1 MITYDDFAKL
11 ELKLATVLT
20 AVRVEG
26 SEKLLHCTIDIGEEQ
41 PRTLVA
47 GIGKR
52 YTPEELI
59 GTQIVVIANLEPR
72 KLMGIE
78 SQGML
83 LATDDENGPVLLR
96 PDHAVPTGKGVH

>member
-1 MITYDDFAKL
+1 MITYDDF
-11 ELKLATVLT
+11 LKLALKVATILT
-20 AVRVEG
+20 GERVDG
-26 SEKLLHCTIDIGEEQ
+26 SEKLLKLSIDVGEEQ

-52 YTPEELI
+52 YTPEELL
-59 GTQIVVIANLEPR
+59 GTQILIIANLEPR

-83 LATDDENGPVLLR
+83 LATDDDLGPVLLR
-96 PDHAVPTGKGVH
+96 PEYPVKPGSTIH